1 MLADVENAT
10 GQKEILTFN
19 AKQITVDVAC
29 CEMQPFEP
37 CRVAQNWVAESA
49 QNTLFDPA
57 DTHRQ
62 LTELLMLVARQPIL
76 RRTLLEG
83 GIEYEWYNQM
93 RDPVPPGVDDDFSG
107 LVYLVQLTNLS
118 DYQGYRITTV
128 AGFEVARRRLEG
140 QDTVTRTRGFITLY
154 AGIER

>member
-1 MLADVENAT
+1 VQLGSISLVPRWKSEYISRVPPARQLA
-10 GQKEILTFN
+10 KE
-19 AKQITVDVAC
+19 
-29 CEMQPFEP
+29 
-37 CRVAQNWVAESA
+37 
-49 QNTLFDPA
+49 
-57 DTHRQ
+57 RQ
-62 LTELLMLVARQPIL
+62 LTELLMLVARKPML

-83 GIEYEWYNQM
+83 GIEYEWYNQL

-128 AGFEVARRRLEG
+128 AGFEVARRMREDE
-140 QDTVTRTRGFITLY
+140 DTVTRTRGFITLY